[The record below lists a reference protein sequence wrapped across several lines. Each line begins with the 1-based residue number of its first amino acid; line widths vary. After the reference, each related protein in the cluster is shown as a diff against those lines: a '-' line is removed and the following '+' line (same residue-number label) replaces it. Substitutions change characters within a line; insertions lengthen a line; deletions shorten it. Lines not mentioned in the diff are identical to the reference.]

1 VKKTDEITLDSNDE
15 KELKSMVHA
24 DLKKLLDIT
33 SRKMDEA
40 GINIAAVGIVFLDE
54 LVMYYIAMLLETYLS
69 VMREAALR
77 ASAEGG
83 K

>member
-1 VKKTDEITLDSNDE
+1 MKKTDEITLDSVDE
-15 KELKSMVHA
+15 KELKRMVCA
-24 DLKKLLDIT
+24 DLEKLFDIT
-33 SRKMDEA
+33 GRKMDEV

-69 VMREAALR
+69 VVKEAVLR
-77 ASAEGG
+77 ASAEGE